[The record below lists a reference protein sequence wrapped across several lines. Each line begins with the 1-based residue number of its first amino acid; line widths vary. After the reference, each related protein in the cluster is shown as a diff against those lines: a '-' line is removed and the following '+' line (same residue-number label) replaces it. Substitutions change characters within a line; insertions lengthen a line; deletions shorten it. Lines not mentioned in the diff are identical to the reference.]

1 MYAQQHND
9 KSVEIAGSRDP
20 GNRTEFNFS
29 NDVLSFP
36 TGKMHATTR
45 TLVLG
50 PLLVFFKLLRSK
62 DISESS
68 LLCSHYSIPPPLLLC
83 LNYDLSIPF
92 YTIPCYVLVL
102 HNCLFHDA
110 RQFSYSGIYKRLSK
124 FGNVSNTLHS
134 YPDNN
139 SSLVPQLV
147 VQQMMQQHAM
157 ANGLQQASGYQP
169 TGTSLMK
176 RKRAWPGEGTPT
188 PPGSGNGSTHN
199 PNGVNTSGAGIK
211 LELDNHHPKE
221 NGGNNDGGKSTEG
234 LSVGTDEMSDQQR
247 DEKRLKVYPTN
258 YSDMLPNAAVPP
270 MIAPA
275 STMHM
280 QSPFSQKQISQ
291 PQPQMYRH
299 GFVPTPPVTAI
310 GQPALVQPLYGTP
323 LRTSN
328 SDMYRSSQEA
338 SFISVVKHKP
348 SAPPQAPPPRAQSPL
363 PTSHQVHHIQIQ
375 RVQQMQHHQHPQ
387 YPQQQHPMAQQYLH
401 QAQLP
406 PRMHTL
412 GKNFITNLG
421 EDGVPQPGSGGGI
434 SMQVAQEL
442 LMPGSVDHNDATTSP
457 DGTPIKK
464 NPKKAKD
471 KKSSTCSVLC
481 CCLSTHPLL
490 QLNLP
495 AVRRS
500 ILLIY

>member
-9 KSVEIAGSRDP
+9 KSVEIDGSRDL

-36 TGKMHATTR
+36 SGKMHATTR
-45 TLVLG
+45 TLVL
-50 PLLVFFKLLRSK
+50 VSFICFFKLLRSK
-62 DISESS
+62 DISA
-68 LLCSHYSIPPPLLLC
+68 LYSALTTQYPPLLLC
-83 LNYDLSIPF
+83 LNCDLSIPF
-92 YTIPCYVLVL
+92 YTIPRYVLVL

-110 RQFSYSGIYKRLSK
+110 RQFSYAGICKRLSI

-157 ANGLQQASGYQP
+157 ANVLQQASGYQP